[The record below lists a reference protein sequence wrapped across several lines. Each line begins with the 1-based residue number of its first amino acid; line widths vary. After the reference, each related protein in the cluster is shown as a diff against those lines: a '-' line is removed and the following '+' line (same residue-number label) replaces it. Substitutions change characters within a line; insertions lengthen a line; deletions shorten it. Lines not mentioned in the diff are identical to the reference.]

1 MTHAR
6 QRAGRASDEPVT
18 WQPLSALPLVSHL
31 IDSALTDSA
40 EHIETLTKVSTKPHV
55 FDDAIVDRIERVHRE
70 QLHFVELYAEQL
82 RRWRTENPSV
92 AQRQQF
98 DRLETH
104 NSRLRQ
110 LTAQILVLAVELRKG
125 TLDRIME
132 KSDLD
137 LGLEAL
143 ARYSR
148 AED

>member
-1 MTHAR
+1 
-6 QRAGRASDEPVT
+6 
-18 WQPLSALPLVSHL
+18 
-31 IDSALTDSA
+31 
-40 EHIETLTKVSTKPHV
+40 V

-70 QLHFVELYAEQL
+70 QPHFVELYAEQL

-92 AQRQQF
+92 AQRQQL
-98 DRLETH
+98 DRMETH

-143 ARYSR
+143 AR
-148 AED
+148 

>member
-1 MTHAR
+1 MPSSCGAGAR
-6 QRAGRASDEPVT
+6 KIPRSR
-18 WQPLSALPLVSHL
+18 SARSYP
-31 IDSALTDSA
+31 
-40 EHIETLTKVSTKPHV
+40 K
-55 FDDAIVDRIERVHRE
+55 
-70 QLHFVELYAEQL
+70 
-82 RRWRTENPSV
+82 RRSGL
-92 AQRQQF
+92 

-125 TLDRIME
+125 TTDRIME

-137 LGLEAL
+137 LGFEVL